1 MKRNILR
8 EAIEKP
14 EKHPLTFIFVITLAL
29 GVAVNGLSDL
39 VFNLLGEQITH
50 LLGISKSVWQSGIVF
65 VLVAS
70 VLLGISNI
78 WSRIRKLFQH
88 TKTVEEVRLFQLQQ
102 TFPGL
107 IVMMSLGIDSPAKR
121 AIEHHWNNG
130 NGDLAHC
137 WLICT
142 EKSLPIAE
150 TLVNQFAEQGI
161 PRRFFHYGESYQF
174 PDSENSDRTFTL
186 LVDPQYEHDPTYIR
200 RLIDSIYVDA
210 EARYRLP
217 ETEIIADYTGGTK
230 SATAGTV
237 LACTRPGRKLQYI
250 VSDYVENRPINSRVM
265 EVRIAYNLEPLPWE
279 S

>member
-1 MKRNILR
+1 MKRNIIR

-50 LLGISKSVWQSGIVF
+50 LLGISKSIWQGIVVF
-65 VLVAS
+65 LLVAS
-70 VLLGISNI
+70 ILLGISNI
-78 WSRIRKLFQH
+78 WSRLRKLFQRS
-88 TKTVEEVRLFQLQQ
+88 TTVDQIYVLELQQ

-150 TLVNQFAEQGI
+150 ELVNQFVDRGI
-161 PRRFFHYGESYQF
+161 PRRFFHYGDRYQF
-174 PDSENSDRTFTL
+174 PDSDNRSQHFSL
-186 LVDPQYEHDPTYIR
+186 FVDLAHEHDPNYIC
-200 RLIDSIYVDA
+200 RLINSLYLTA
-210 EARYRLP
+210 ETQYRLP

-250 VSDYVENRPINSRVM
+250 MSEYVNNKPINSKVM
-265 EVRIAYNLEPLPWE
+265 EVRIAYNIEPIFWD
-279 S
+279 

>member
-1 MKRNILR
+1 MKRNIIR

-50 LLGISKSVWQSGIVF
+50 FLGISKSIWQGIVVF
-65 VLVAS
+65 LLVAS
-70 VLLGISNI
+70 ILLGISNI
-78 WSRIRKLFQH
+78 WSRLRKLFQRS
-88 TKTVEEVRLFQLQQ
+88 TTVDQIYVLELQQ

-150 TLVNQFAEQGI
+150 ELVNQFVNCGI
-161 PRRFFHYGESYQF
+161 PRRFFHYGDHYQF
-174 PDSENSDRTFTL
+174 PDSDNPAQRFSLF
-186 LVDPQYEHDPTYIR
+186 VDPVHEHDPNYIC
-200 RLIDSIYVDA
+200 RLINSLYLAA
-210 EARYRLP
+210 ETQCRLL

-250 VSDYVENRPINSRVM
+250 MSEYVNNKPVNSKVM
-265 EVRIAYNLEPLPWE
+265 EVRIAYNIEPIFWD
-279 S
+279 